1 MPVVLLAGD
10 FNEGFK
16 AFGPFKSRDDA
27 DDYAETN
34 RIIHNHSTT
43 IAVMVN
49 PFEVKLVKGDEPCIV
64 AAGNVVHG
72 FSFYGP
78 FKDEGDA
85 QGYVDNL
92 PDKSVIVGIMPGEE
106 LPNPTCTV
114 CGEEMDTDCQGEPRC
129 TNCDPCPHCFDG
141 GGPT

>member
-16 AFGPFKSRDDA
+16 AFGPFKDRSDA
-27 DDYAETN
+27 NDYAETN
-34 RIIHNHSTT
+34 RIIHNHPTE
-43 IAVMVN
+43 VN
-49 PFEVKLVKGDEPCIV
+49 ELVEPWPVQLVKGDEPFIV
-64 AAGNVVHG
+64 AGGNLSLG

-78 FKDEGDA
+78 FKDEGEA
-85 QGYVDNL
+85 QQYA
-92 PDKSVIVGIMPGEE
+92 DKLQMSSVLVPVMPGND
-106 LPNPTCTV
+106 LPNPACEA